1 MITSTDLRYLG
12 VTIATDDEPAIAQ
25 RLMTES
31 SVAFYLADAALLN
44 RMLRSRKLRNFIG
57 DAHLLP
63 TTASLRRMISFTCRA
78 RARRYDPF
86 SGAVRI
92 LSALEHA
99 GASVF
104 VIGPDLAS
112 LAQTDA
118 NLRATFPGL
127 RIVGRSVFGAA
138 ASEDIAI
145 AVRKAAPSALLLG
158 LDSAAVLRWSAGLS
172 AEVALGTLVMRAA
185 FCRMAGRHSTR
196 KVIARVVLLPLR
208 PLWWLVLTIVRLRS
222 IARS

>member
-1 MITSTDLRYLG
+1 MITSTDLRYFG
-12 VTIATDDEPAIAQ
+12 VTIATDDEPAIAG

-31 SVAFYLADAALLN
+31 GSAFYLADAPLLN
-44 RMLRSRKLRNFIG
+44 RTLRSRKLRNFIG

-63 TTASLRRMISFTCRA
+63 TTASLRRMIGFACRA

-92 LSALEHA
+92 LSALEYA

-104 VIGPDLAS
+104 VVGPDLTS
-112 LAQTDA
+112 LTQADA

-127 RIVGRSVFGAA
+127 RIVGRSVFGTAA
-138 ASEDIAI
+138 AEDIAI
-145 AVRKAAPSALLLG
+145 AVRKAAPSVLLLG
-158 LDSAAVLRWSAGLS
+158 LDSGAALRWSIGLS
-172 AEVALGTLVMRAA
+172 KEVTLGTLVMRAA
-185 FCRMAGRHSTR
+185 FRRMAGRR
-196 KVIARVVLLPLR
+196 GARRVVARVFLLPLR
-208 PLWWLVLTIVRLRS
+208 PLWWLVLTIARLRS